1 MNAEIYLWIVLITLI
16 PGVELRGSILFGLA
30 QGVPLVEVFLI
41 AVTVNILLGSVVLFL
56 LNFLLEYAL
65 RIKLLKRF
73 YNYSVKRI
81 RKNAHH
87 LVEKYGL
94 IGLAL
99 FIAVPLPGSGSYSGA
114 LAAFIL
120 GIDQKRFFVANAAGV
135 IIAGIIVSLFFT
147 GAAGVF
153 NSA

>member
-1 MNAEIYLWIVLITLI
+1 MDMNIYLWIALITLI
-16 PGVELRGSILFGLA
+16 PGVELRGSILWGLA
-30 QGVPLVEVFLI
+30 QGVPLIEVFLI
-41 AVTVNILLGSVVLFL
+41 AVLVNILLGSVVLFL

-65 RIKLLKRF
+65 RIKLLERF
-73 YNYSVKRI
+73 YNYSIKRI

-87 LVEKYGL
+87 LIEKYGL

-120 GIDQKRFFVANAAGV
+120 GINQKRFFVANAVGV
-135 IIAGIIVSLFFT
+135 IIAGIIVTTISVGAISFFGGT
-147 GAAGVF
+147 
-153 NSA
+153 

>member
-65 RIKLLKRF
+65 RIKLLERF

-120 GIDQKRFFVANAAGV
+120 GIDQKKFFVANAAGV
-135 IIAGIIVSLFFT
+135 ITAGIIVSLFFT